1 MTPLVRR
8 VLLGNALSAIGSGL
22 TMPLLIV
29 YLGQVRELG
38 TAVAGLVVAYMAL
51 LSLLLLPVTGIVVDR
66 YGPRPIL
73 MGGLLVESLGVALLT
88 QVTSVGSAF
97 AVATVLAVGG
107 SFVWSP
113 QAALLGR
120 LTEPDTRQ
128 RVFGIQFMLLNLGIG
143 LGGIAAAVVVDV
155 ADPGSFTLLYL
166 CDAFTYLLYVGVLL
180 TMRGVGVGP
189 APREDGEA
197 ADGGYREVLRDRT
210 LLRVWLLGLVLLTC
224 GYGSLEVGLPVVITV
239 VNGLSISWVAVAFTV
254 NTMTIVVMQMLV
266 LRLIQ
271 GRSRSR
277 MMALVAVLW
286 GTSWLILG
294 VTGVLPGT
302 LAIVGICLSTV
313 VFAVGETLWSPVV
326 PALVNDLAP
335 EHLRGRYNSVLS
347 LVWGVSNA
355 LGPAIAGAMLG
366 AGLVGGWVVVVVGGC
381 LVAGFMALRLR
392 RHLTPALD
400 GRTAVNSGTM
410 PA

>member
-1 MTPLVRR
+1 MSPLVRR

-29 YLGQVRELG
+29 YLGQVRDLG
-38 TAVAGLVVAYMAL
+38 TAVAGLVVAYMAVV
-51 LSLLLLPVTGIVVDR
+51 SLVLLPLTGISVDR

-73 MGGLLVESLGVALLT
+73 MGGLLVEAAGVALLT

-97 AVATVLAVGG
+97 AVATVLAIGG

-120 LTEPDTRQ
+120 LTEPENRQ

-143 LGGIAAAVVVDV
+143 LGGIVAAVVVDV

-166 CDAFTYLLYVGVLL
+166 CDAFTYLLYVGVLV

-189 APREDGEA
+189 APREDEDA
-197 ADGGYREVLRDRT
+197 PSGGYREVLKDRT
-210 LLRVWLLGLVLLTC
+210 LVRVGLLGLVLLTC

-239 VNGLSISWVAVAFTV
+239 VNGLSISWVAVAFTI

-277 MMALVAVLW
+277 LMALVALLW
-286 GTSWLILG
+286 GASWLILG
-294 VTGVLPGT
+294 VTGVLPGA
-302 LAIVGICLSTV
+302 LAIVGICLSTI

-335 EHLRGRYNSVLS
+335 EHLRGRYNSVQS

-355 LGPAIAGAMLG
+355 LGPAIAGALLG

-381 LVAGFMALRLR
+381 IVAGLMALRLR